1 MALAEAFAPRSASV
15 DILNAPMLLEQAALT
30 SGVAIP
36 GARDNNCPLYVT
48 SLRQRLRH
56 FLAKPSTE
64 LYLNKVKVETAGSDA
79 LYACMDEHIER
90 ELGGIV
96 KYDAINIDM

>member
-1 MALAEAFAPRSASV
+1 
-15 DILNAPMLLEQAALT
+15 MLLDQAALT
-30 SGVAIP
+30 SGVAVA

-64 LYLNKVKVETAGSDA
+64 LYLNNTKVETAGSDA
-79 LYACMDEHIER
+79 LFACIDEKIER

-96 KYDAINIDM
+96 KYDDEYRRVACAV